1 MDDLAKKFL
10 AGHESAYDQSDWAA
24 MEAMLDKDNKRPI
37 VFWWRVAG
45 IAAAIA
51 TLVLVSVLWLF
62 NDPAAPAVVEQP
74 TSPQEKKE
82 APAPTEGEAN
92 ATASTKSGES
102 LADNMEDAPVTPDAS
117 AEGNAATDN
126 TSSTN
131 NTADNAAQ
139 EKPLHWLVHEDE
151 AVQDTGDD
159 PVLAAS
165 TSSTPNGEGAADK
178 DAATIERSTNDLP
191 TTAESG
197 AGKAGLPVESSLI
210 RAGEMP
216 PLASASL
223 LRIEE
228 PSQMVLA
235 SEDPLG
241 RQFADAK
248 GRYVQPFA
256 GTYAMAHWYGNANRE
271 FSYAMGARAGV
282 ELWNNFS
289 LEMGLGYHEIQYTE
303 SGEHDTVNS
312 RIHLATQGRLTHIE
326 VPTLVTYHLNGN
338 AKWDGYLTAGVRH
351 LFIQSEHYHFH
362 YHNLSNT
369 ASFPSAALVADTIIT
384 YDVSNTARN
393 ATQEDL
399 SSMGLNSANTHEA
412 YHQGHTPAYR
422 ALGYLGAGIAYHVTP
437 GFTVEGGVQYQFSL
451 QPLGVEA
458 RDLNAYG
465 LSLGLKYRL

>member
-10 AGHESAYDQSDWAA
+10 AGHESAYDPSDWAA
-24 MEAMLDKDNKRPI
+24 MEAMLDKDNKRPV

-51 TLVLVSVLWLF
+51 TLVLVTVLWLF
-62 NDPAAPAVVEQP
+62 NDPAPPAVADQP
-74 TSPQEKKE
+74 TPPQEKKE
-82 APAPTEGEAN
+82 TPATTESEANTTSTAASEERLADSMEEAPAN
-92 ATASTKSGES
+92 
-102 LADNMEDAPVTPDAS
+102 PD
-117 AEGNAATDN
+117 NAAMGHPTTDPN
-126 TSSTN
+126 ASTN
-131 NTADNAAQ
+131 NAADDAEQ

-165 TSSTPNGEGAADK
+165 TSSTSNEEEVADNGAA
-178 DAATIERSTNDLP
+178 TNEQFTTASP
-191 TTAESG
+191 TTPESG
-197 AGKAGLPVESSLI
+197 GGNTSLPVESSLI
-210 RAGEMP
+210 SAGEMP
-216 PLASASL
+216 PLASTSL

-228 PSQMVLA
+228 SSPRVLA
-235 SEDPLG
+235 SEDPIG
-241 RQFADAK
+241 RTFADAK
-248 GRYVQPFA
+248 GRFVQPFA
-256 GTYAMAHWYGNANRE
+256 GTYALAHWYGHSNRE
-271 FSYAMGARAGV
+271 FSYAMGVRTGV
-282 ELWNNFS
+282 ELWNNIS
-289 LEMGLGYHEIQYTE
+289 LETGLGYHEIQYTE

-399 SSMGLNSANTHEA
+399 SSMGLSSANTHEA

-422 ALGYLGAGIAYHVTP
+422 ALGYLGAGVAFHATP
-437 GFTVEGGVQYQFSL
+437 AFTVEGGVQYQFSL